1 MNPLM
6 VVVKYRRFIAASA
19 FLSLLM
25 SLAAVFMM
33 PNQYR
38 STVSVFPL
46 KGPGV
51 AAQLGSVASP
61 LSSFSDARRSSYT
74 RSLTRT
80 LFSAESD
87 RFMAILKSRS
97 LLLSVVQHFDL
108 IHVYHIRNYPVENAT
123 AALLSNIEC
132 TIDWEGTFSITVTD
146 EDPQRAADMANF
158 LASNLVKIHAEL
170 VAQSVQGNR
179 ELIEEF
185 YQANLKNLAAAEDS
199 LKNYQERSGI
209 LDVTEQTQEY
219 FNTMDDLTHRL
230 LSREIQAEQMKKI
243 LSPNHP
249 LLEAIRGDI
258 LELRRKLSEVR
269 ENLQGSESGAA
280 TISPYWITSQY
291 GPEYERRSNNVEV
304 EEDIFRYS
312 TSLIEQA
319 QAEEDWVAPVLEVL
333 DRAVPA
339 EREFGPPRILIIF
352 GGLLIGSGAAFALT
366 LLRTGWERW
375 RAANLPILSLL
386 LRH

>member
-1 MNPLM
+1 
-6 VVVKYRRFIAASA
+6 
-19 FLSLLM
+19 
-25 SLAAVFMM
+25 
-33 PNQYR
+33 
-38 STVSVFPL
+38 
-46 KGPGV
+46 
-51 AAQLGSVASP
+51 
-61 LSSFSDARRSSYT
+61 
-74 RSLTRT
+74 
-80 LFSAESD
+80 
-87 RFMAILKSRS
+87 MAILKSRS